1 VTEHWIFHPGLDGR
15 RDRARHYHVWVGS
28 AGAVGLVAVN
38 ALMFVIFGMI
48 FPIMLT
54 LLFLLV
60 GAAIGY
66 LITLLAR

>member
-1 VTEHWIFHPGLDGR
+1 MVEETGR
-15 RDRARHYHVWVGS
+15 DTIMCGVES